1 MPFLPTTTTT
11 TLRSNW
17 PLIEDEKLS
26 LGHLLHATLPP
37 VVSQQTHSWNP
48 DRFSL
53 KHKTQK
59 QRTHRPNTQ
68 KPSSSSPRSSASS
81 SSSLSLS
88 LSQSSDTN
96 SPRPRQPGS
105 VCYFLSSVNHLL
117 SQCIRANWE
126 HNTGSDHIN
135 NLGSFFSSGLHDE
148 KEEKKKSHKWWRGV
162 GEGDKVS
169 RRSGWCCNAVTDD
182 EIRTPRGWR
191 ITNEMEKVGGGQQTT
206 LLLLLLLLVRQ
217 QKLPTNTTTTKH
229 DDDNGDPPGKSF
241 PATSPHGTPFLP
253 TNTKYP
259 PIFLPTYLPTH
270 LSSYPPIFLPTYL
283 TTVPCC
289 LSFYL
294 PACLPFCLSSYLPI
308 YISFYRRV
316 VFTQYLP
323 AYLLTYLPT
332 YLPTFHSPS
341 LYTCLPIYLSSYLLA
356 YLSTTLPTY
365 RSYLSFCMYLF
376 YVVSF

>member
-1 MPFLPTTTTT
+1 MLPLALDIEAPASLYLRILPDTKTKTVSAAFKNKSQANSAAAVNTLENRTTMPFLPTTTTT

-117 SQCIRANWE
+117 SQCIRAN
-126 HNTGSDHIN
+126 
-135 NLGSFFSSGLHDE
+135 
-148 KEEKKKSHKWWRGV
+148 
-162 GEGDKVS
+162 
-169 RRSGWCCNAVTDD
+169 
-182 EIRTPRGWR
+182 
-191 ITNEMEKVGGGQQTT
+191 
-206 LLLLLLLLVRQ
+206 
-217 QKLPTNTTTTKH
+217 
-229 DDDNGDPPGKSF
+229 
-241 PATSPHGTPFLP
+241 
-253 TNTKYP
+253 
-259 PIFLPTYLPTH
+259 
-270 LSSYPPIFLPTYL
+270 
-283 TTVPCC
+283 
-289 LSFYL
+289 
-294 PACLPFCLSSYLPI
+294 
-308 YISFYRRV
+308 
-316 VFTQYLP
+316 
-323 AYLLTYLPT
+323 
-332 YLPTFHSPS
+332 
-341 LYTCLPIYLSSYLLA
+341 
-356 YLSTTLPTY
+356 
-365 RSYLSFCMYLF
+365 
-376 YVVSF
+376 